1 MTWNNGSE
9 LRPRTAN
16 DLQQRNTYSNRIIEL
31 RNTDLSYQSAD
42 GKALPEP
49 PREKE
54 SKDQDAQSPFSDGGN
69 EYATIETAAIAP
81 QSWIPSDV
89 PDYRGISSKPK
100 SIIPGPRQPLLPP
113 VFKVED
119 KILQA
124 SETAQK
130 KQQMQYQK
138 LADLNAPN
146 RVFGTTTSLEPPLL
160 KRYLPPPLSPRR
172 PLSPAHLA
180 EESPTKPAK
189 IAAPSVRSDE
199 PCEPYHTRQETAES
213 TSWLDIIDESGGS
226 SSSSVHSRTSL
237 TGLRRKRIRAASGV
251 TEAEF
256 DAALDAA
263 VEAAYDD
270 GFEPDDD
277 DDEIRPMRKPKFQ
290 SDERVFV
297 SDVRRNVEIA
307 KEMVREAEREA
318 AILLAKDR
326 EKRRLQQKLAQRN
339 SIDTDYGDEDEDEE
353 ERMLEEMTRDYIMDD
368 SEYELQSKSALPRQS
383 DSSGFSGRTWG
394 SSIGS
399 NPTTAGTSLSTV
411 AEASVLPS
419 LATQLQSK
427 AMPPPAH
434 PPPMG
439 ALPPP
444 PSTSAIATPTQISN
458 GLGPGQQGPLS
469 KTNQG
474 VRERRLSGINTKRLK
489 IETNSKAPSS
499 VNPSL
504 SGNGPLP
511 LAPLLIPTQAVTEQ
525 SKPPSA
531 STESQQAPP
540 NLKFSPPSA
549 TSSQTIPR
557 KELPQS
563 SRPAS
568 IDAAAGVVS
577 TSLVLPKTTSADGEY
592 NAQSRPSSPGRFA
605 TKAVGLRKNFSSSSL
620 RNKGMVGSSSDIF
633 EISPSTPSTATPRKA
648 PTTAVP
654 ILPTP
659 IGTGFIVDRLP
670 PGGIYLFESDIHS
683 PITPGSPNPLASNA
697 PLPLE
702 PCPELPLLR
711 PFWFLRCIYQT
722 IAHPRGAY
730 ISTKL
735 FVPRDIWRVKSI
747 KLKSV
752 EEKISHCDLLSAALL
767 KLAKVD
773 TLDADAVLK
782 EMQFLEHVMDQAQ
795 ANLSK
800 KLGNDVGVVGAS
812 ALFKGSGTMDDGA
825 SNSEA
830 MTLKSTNTNNK
841 SYLSSWRKLRSKN
854 SVGPGVIPTATGH
867 KEGSKDGLMLESLP
881 MTNASEPK
889 FSKRDLSRVQYTGP
903 NSNYMAALARLCD
916 AVQVL
921 GKQRHSFQ
929 NSSQRALTEHVSC
942 RSNRPPGGRPRTEA
956 FLANTRRPGAEHAT
970 RGRILRLLCVP
981 VCAYGC
987 EPDAGQIY
995 QKRD

>member
-1 MTWNNGSE
+1 MVEARCKS
-9 LRPRTAN
+9 RTAN

-31 RNTDLSYQSAD
+31 RNTDLSYQTAD

-54 SKDQDAQSPFSDGGN
+54 SKDQDPQSPFSDGEN

-81 QSWIPSDV
+81 PSWIP
-89 PDYRGISSKPK
+89 PDGPEYRDISPSPK
-100 SIIPGPRQPLLPP
+100 SIIPPSRQSLLPP
-113 VFKVED
+113 GFNVEG
-119 KILQA
+119 KMLQA
-124 SETAQK
+124 SEMAPK
-130 KQQMQYQK
+130 RQQMQHLK
-138 LADLNAPN
+138 RADLDAPT
-146 RVFGTTTSLEPPLL
+146 RIVRATMSLDPPLL
-160 KRYLPPPLSPRR
+160 TRYLPPPLSPRR
-172 PLSPAHLA
+172 PLSPAQLA
-180 EESPTKPAK
+180 EESSQKPTEYTAPLV
-189 IAAPSVRSDE
+189 PSVE
-199 PCEPYHTRQETAES
+199 PSEPHHTRQETAES

-226 SSSSVHSRTSL
+226 SSSSVHSRTSS

-277 DDEIRPMRKPKFQ
+277 DEDIRPLRKMKFP
-290 SDERVFV
+290 SDERVYV
-297 SDVRRNVEIA
+297 SDARRNVEIA

-326 EKRRLQQKLAQRN
+326 YRRTRQQKLAQRN

-368 SEYELQSKSALPRQS
+368 SEYDLQSKSALPRQS

-399 NPTTAGTSLSTV
+399 NPTTAGSLSTV

-427 AMPPPAH
+427 AMLPPAH

-444 PSTSAIATPTQISN
+444 PTTSAVINSTQIPN
-458 GLGPGQQGPLS
+458 GLGSKQSGPIS
-469 KTNQG
+469 KPNQG
-474 VRERRLSGINTKRLK
+474 VRERRLSGINTKLLI
-489 IETNSKAPSS
+489 IETNPKAPST
-499 VNPSL
+499 VNPSP
-504 SGNGPLP
+504 SGNGPPP
-511 LAPLLIPTQAVTEQ
+511 LAPLLIPTQAVMEQ
-525 SKPPSA
+525 PKT
-531 STESQQAPP
+531 STSIEPQQMPP
-540 NLKFSPPSA
+540 NLKLNPSTA
-549 TSSQTIPR
+549 TPSQNITR

-568 IDAAAGVVS
+568 VDAAAGIAS
-577 TSLVLPKTTSADGEY
+577 TTSVLPKTTSADGEY
-592 NAQSRPSSPGRFA
+592 NMPSIPSSPGRFA

-620 RNKGMVGSSSDIF
+620 RNKSMVGSNSDVF
-633 EISPSTPSTATPRKA
+633 DISPSTPSTATPRKA
-648 PTTAVP
+648 ATTSVP

-659 IGTGFIVDRLP
+659 VGNGVIVDRLP

-747 KLKSV
+747 KLKNV

-795 ANLSK
+795 VNLSK

-812 ALFKGSGTMDDGA
+812 ALFKGSGAMDDMA

-830 MTLKSTNTNNK
+830 MVSKSTTTNNK
-841 SYLSSWRKLRSKN
+841 SYLPYWRKLRSKN
-854 SVGPGVIPTATGH
+854 SVGPGVTSTLTATGH
-867 KEGSKDGLMLESLP
+867 RDGSKDGLTLESLP
-881 MTNASEPK
+881 MTNTAEPR
-889 FSKRDLSRVQYTGP
+889 FPKRDLSRVQYTGP

-921 GKQRHSFQ
+921 GK
-929 NSSQRALTEHVSC
+929 
-942 RSNRPPGGRPRTEA
+942 
-956 FLANTRRPGAEHAT
+956 
-970 RGRILRLLCVP
+970 
-981 VCAYGC
+981 
-987 EPDAGQIY
+987 
-995 QKRD
+995 